1 MAGKRTV
8 QQCSACMMTVPGPGD
23 IMKMHGLQSKEGF
36 DSIGSL
42 FAYLFSF
49 STTMR
54 LDLT

>member
-1 MAGKRTV
+1 MAGKWTV
-8 QQCSACMMTVPGPGD
+8 QQCSACMMTMPGPGN
-23 IMKMHGLQSKEGF
+23 IIKMPGLQSKEGL

-42 FAYLFSF
+42 FACLFSF